1 MNSFFAYFSRLK
13 FIKRWGLMRNVCP
26 ENDAE
31 HTLQT
36 VAIAHGLAV
45 IRKEIFHEP
54 CNPEHCAMLAVYH
67 DASEVFTGDLPTPV
81 KYFNESL
88 HEEYEK
94 IEDMARKRLLETLP
108 KEMQNSYK
116 PYVVDMEKDELWPLA
131 KAADIMSAYLKCAEE
146 LNAGNVEFKKAYD
159 ETKKKLNELNLKEVD
174 WFIEHFAESFKV
186 TLDEMD

>member
-13 FIKRWGLMRNVCP
+13 FIKRWGLMRNVWT

-45 IRKEIFHEP
+45 ISKDIFHEP

>member
-13 FIKRWGLMRNVCP
+13 FIKRWGLMRNVWP

-45 IRKEIFHEP
+45 IRKEIFHES

>member
-13 FIKRWGLMRNVCP
+13 FIKRWGLMRNVWP

-54 CNPEHCAMLAVYH
+54 CNSEHCAMLAVYH

>member
-13 FIKRWGLMRNVCP
+13 FIKRWGLMRNVWP

-45 IRKEIFHEP
+45 IRKEIF
-54 CNPEHCAMLAVYH
+54 
-67 DASEVFTGDLPTPV
+67 
-81 KYFNESL
+81 